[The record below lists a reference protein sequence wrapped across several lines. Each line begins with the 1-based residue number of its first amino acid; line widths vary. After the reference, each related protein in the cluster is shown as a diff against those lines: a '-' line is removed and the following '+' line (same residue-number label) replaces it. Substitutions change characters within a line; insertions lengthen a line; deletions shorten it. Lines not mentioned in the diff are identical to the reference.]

1 MKRHRIALH
10 WQVALA
16 GSALAAV
23 LVAAMLLLTE
33 RLLVSHFEALAQAQA
48 DDVARTLSRS
58 FLRALERRAAEL
70 AMLSRSVDLVHL
82 DRPDALHDGLQRL
95 TNAAPIYRA
104 MAVADLRGKVL
115 AATDAA
121 RLPQSVA
128 DWPVATLAV
137 SGPWLTDS
145 RMAPAPP
152 DANPVFGIDVGVP
165 LFDAVGRQRGLLLAE
180 LDLDWFRRLRDEVLA
195 RADNLTV
202 LSVAVFSSDGRP
214 LINDQP
220 ELNRL
225 ARNAF
230 AARPPHSAAGR
241 LRHGPDATRLLATQ
255 RELQPRNAVAGL
267 NWQVLVVQDLDAALR
282 PVQRLQRLVL
292 LSGVALV
299 LLFSGLV
306 YWLARRVVQPYAGL
320 LAAVNARFLHDDG
333 AQATGLTRYLDAVS
347 TQLERLP
354 ALASA
359 LPGGPPGALGATP
372 PLRIGD
378 MLALV
383 AGDAARL
390 QRLLDVLPIG
400 VAVFDGDLRVLYW
413 NRHCETLF
421 GWPAADVLGRRPW
434 ESFAPEMSALQTA
447 ESIHRVNEQH
457 ETYAVTRNGTRRDGS
472 PIQCG
477 WTVSPERDAQG
488 RLVRALA
495 LVQDLTEHVRAE
507 TSRAQDAADI
517 RALARQLLEHEAQV
531 TRRLAQTLHDRLGQT
546 MSALRLAFDAIEAR
560 GGDPAAWR
568 ASPMGWLIDQAVRQ
582 VRDALVELRP
592 PLLDQQGL
600 HATLDNEVRGLWR
613 NPNRVRIALTSND
626 AALAAHYPAEVEY
639 AAFMVCREAMA
650 NALLH
655 ARPHH
660 IGVHMGAL
668 AMSLTVE
675 IKDDGGGFDPIKSPP
690 AGHLGLVGMRE
701 RALAVGAV
709 LTVKSLP
716 GLGSCVHFE
725 WRGPRAATPDAAD
738 TANTANTASPA
749 TPHSSPATPRAASAS
764 SPGIVREATP

>member
-16 GSALAAV
+16 GSALAGV
-23 LVAAMLLLTE
+23 LVAAVLLLSE

-70 AMLSRSVDLVHL
+70 ALLSRSVDLL
-82 DRPDALHDGLQRL
+82 DFDRPDTLHDGLQRL
-95 TNAAPIYRA
+95 ADAEPIYRA
-104 MAVADLRGKVL
+104 MAVSDLHGQVL

-121 RLPQSVA
+121 RLPPSVA
-128 DWPVATLAV
+128 GWPVASLAV

-145 RMAPAPP
+145 RLTPAAP
-152 DANPVFGIDVGVP
+152 DAKPVFGIDVGVP
-165 LFDAVGRQRGLLLAE
+165 LFDAVGRLRGLLLAE
-180 LDLDWFRRLRDEVLA
+180 LDLDWFRRSRDEVLA

-225 ARNAF
+225 ALQAYG
-230 AARPPHSAAGR
+230 ARLPGSQVGH
-241 LRHGPDATRLLATQ
+241 LRYGPDATRVLVTQ
-255 RELQPRNAVAGL
+255 RELQPRHAVAGL
-267 NWQVLVVQDLDAALR
+267 NWQVVVTQDLDAALR
-282 PVQRLQRLVL
+282 PVQHLQRLVL
-292 LSGVALV
+292 LFGVALV

-378 MLALV
+378 MLTLV

-495 LVQDLTEHVRAE
+495 LVQDLTERVRAE

-546 MSALRLAFDAIEAR
+546 MSALRLAFDAIDAR

-626 AALAAHYPAEVEY
+626 AAVAAHYPAEVEY
-639 AAFMVCREAMA
+639 AAFMVSREAMA

-660 IGVHMGAL
+660 IGVHMTAL

-675 IKDDGGGFDPIKSPP
+675 IKDDGGGFDPIQSPP

-725 WRGPRAATPDAAD
+725 WRGPCAATPDAAN
-738 TANTANTASPA
+738 AASPA
-749 TPHSSPATPRAASAS
+749 TPSAPATPSDPSAILSS
-764 SPGIVREATP
+764 SPGIACEATP